1 MKKHSLVVG
10 TMTWGCWGSAL
21 NNNEMVNRIEGALE
35 LGLNRFDH
43 ADIYG
48 DYTTE
53 FEFGAALKQS
63 NVAREDI
70 ELITKCGIQMTRGRA
85 NRVKHYQY
93 DSKYIIQSAERS
105 LKNLG
110 TDYLDLFL
118 LHRPSPLLDTEQVGF
133 AVATL
138 LDQGKIKSFGLSN
151 FLPHQVDSIMRFAPV
166 EANQVQCSITHT
178 DAMYDG
184 TLDQAKQLNV
194 EPMAWSPLGSLFK
207 NVQDPSVARIR
218 EAAVDLLDKYDTDLA
233 GLALA
238 FLAKHPSK
246 ISPVVGTT
254 KLDRLADAKKGFETE
269 LELEDWF
276 ILLEAAKG
284 ARVP

>member
-1 MKKHSLVVG
+1 
-10 TMTWGCWGSAL
+10 
-21 NNNEMVNRIEGALE
+21 
-35 LGLNRFDH
+35 
-43 ADIYG
+43 
-48 DYTTE
+48 
-53 FEFGAALKQS
+53 
-63 NVAREDI
+63 
-70 ELITKCGIQMTRGRA
+70 
-85 NRVKHYQY
+85 
-93 DSKYIIQSAERS
+93 
-105 LKNLG
+105 
-110 TDYLDLFL
+110 L

-284 ARVP
+284 TRVP

>member
-21 NNNEMVNRIEGALE
+21 NNNEMANRIEGALE

-70 ELITKCGIQMTRGRA
+70 ELITKCGIQMTSGRV

-93 DSKYIIQSAERS
+93 DSKYIIESAERS

>member
-21 NNNEMVNRIEGALE
+21 NNNEMANRIEGALE

>member
-21 NNNEMVNRIEGALE
+21 NNNEMANRIEGALE

-93 DSKYIIQSAERS
+93 DSKYIIESAERS

-207 NVQDPSVARIR
+207 NVQDSSVARIR
-218 EAAVDLLDKYDTDLA
+218 EVAVDLLDKYDTDLA

>member
-1 MKKHSLVVG
+1 
-10 TMTWGCWGSAL
+10 MTWGCWGSAL
-21 NNNEMVNRIEGALE
+21 NTVEMANRIEGALE

-53 FEFGAALKQS
+53 AEFGAALKQA

-85 NRVKHYQY
+85 NKVKHYQY
-93 DSKYIIQSAERS
+93 HTAYIIESAEQS

-118 LHRPSPLLDTEQVGF
+118 LHRPSPLLDTEEVGL

-151 FLPHQVDSIMRFAPV
+151 FLPHQVESVMRFAPV
-166 EANQVQCSITHT
+166 EANQIQCSITHT
-178 DAMYDG
+178 DSMYDG
-184 TLDQAKQLNV
+184 TLDQANHLNI
-194 EPMAWSPLGSLFK
+194 EPMAWSPLGNLFK
-207 NVQDPSVARIR
+207 NPEDEAVVRIR
-218 EAAVDLLDKYDTDLA
+218 AVAADLMKKYDTDLA

-254 KLDRLADAKKGFETE
+254 QINRLADAKKGFEIA

-276 ILLEAAKG
+276 VLLEAAKG
-284 ARVP
+284 TRVP

>member
-1 MKKHSLVVG
+1 
-10 TMTWGCWGSAL
+10 MTWGCWGSAL
-21 NNNEMVNRIEGALE
+21 NTTEMANRIEGALE

-53 FEFGAALKQS
+53 AEFGAALKQA
-63 NVAREDI
+63 NVAREHI

-85 NRVKHYQY
+85 NKVKHYQY
-93 DSKYIIQSAERS
+93 DTAYIIESAEQS
-105 LKNLG
+105 LRNLG

-118 LHRPSPLLDTEQVGF
+118 LHRPSPLLDTEEVGL
-133 AVATL
+133 AVAAL

-151 FLPHQVDSIMRFAPV
+151 FLPHQVESVMRFAPV
-166 EANQVQCSITHT
+166 EANQIQCSITHT
-178 DAMYDG
+178 DSMYDG
-184 TLDQAKQLNV
+184 TLDQAKHLNI
-194 EPMAWSPLGSLFK
+194 EPMAWSPLGVLFK
-207 NVQDPSVARIR
+207 NPDDEAVVRIR
-218 EAAVDLLDKYDTDLA
+218 AVVDDLMKKYDSDLA

-254 KLDRLADAKKGFETE
+254 QIDRLADAKKGFEIA
-269 LELEDWF
+269 LDIEDWF
-276 ILLEAAKG
+276 VLLEATKG
-284 ARVP
+284 TRVP

>member
-1 MKKHSLVVG
+1 
-10 TMTWGCWGSAL
+10 MTWGCWGSAL
-21 NNNEMVNRIEGALE
+21 NNNEMANRIEGALE

-70 ELITKCGIQMTRGRA
+70 ELITKCGIQMTRGRT

-93 DSKYIIQSAERS
+93 DSKYIIESAERS

-254 KLDRLADAKKGFETE
+254 KPDRLADAKKGFETE
-269 LELEDWF
+269 IELEDWF
-276 ILLEAAKG
+276 ILLEAAMG

>member
-1 MKKHSLVVG
+1 
-10 TMTWGCWGSAL
+10 
-21 NNNEMVNRIEGALE
+21 
-35 LGLNRFDH
+35 
-43 ADIYG
+43 
-48 DYTTE
+48 
-53 FEFGAALKQS
+53 
-63 NVAREDI
+63 
-70 ELITKCGIQMTRGRA
+70 
-85 NRVKHYQY
+85 
-93 DSKYIIQSAERS
+93 
-105 LKNLG
+105 
-110 TDYLDLFL
+110 L
-118 LHRPSPLLDTEQVGF
+118 LHRPSPLLDSEQMGF

-276 ILLEAAKG
+276 ILLEAAMG

>member
-1 MKKHSLVVG
+1 
-10 TMTWGCWGSAL
+10 MTWGCWGSAL
-21 NNNEMVNRIEGALE
+21 NNNEMANRIEGALE

-151 FLPHQVDSIMRFAPV
+151 FLPHQVDIIMRFAPV

-184 TLDQAKQLNV
+184 TLDQAKHLNV

>member
-21 NNNEMVNRIEGALE
+21 STTEMANRIEGALE

-53 FEFGAALKQS
+53 AEFGTALKQA

-85 NRVKHYQY
+85 NKVKHYQY
-93 DSKYIIQSAERS
+93 DTTYIIESAEQS
-105 LKNLG
+105 LRNLG

-118 LHRPSPLLDTEQVGF
+118 LHRPSPLLDTEEVGL

-151 FLPHQVDSIMRFAPV
+151 FLPHQVESIMRFAPV
-166 EANQVQCSITHT
+166 EANQIQCSITHT
-178 DAMYDG
+178 DSMYDG
-184 TLDQAKQLNV
+184 TLDQAKHLNI
-194 EPMAWSPLGSLFK
+194 EPMAWSPLGILFK
-207 NVQDPSVARIR
+207 NPDDEAVVRIR
-218 EAAVDLLDKYDTDLA
+218 AVADDLMKKYNTDLA

-254 KLDRLADAKKGFETE
+254 QINRLADAKKGFEIA

-276 ILLEAAKG
+276 VLLEAAKG
-284 ARVP
+284 TRVP

>member
-1 MKKHSLVVG
+1 MKKHSLIVG
-10 TMTWGCWGSAL
+10 TMTWGRWGSAL
-21 NNNEMVNRIEGALE
+21 NTTEMANRIEGALE

-53 FEFGAALKQS
+53 AEFGAALKQA
-63 NVAREDI
+63 NVTREAI

-85 NRVKHYQY
+85 NKVKHYQY
-93 DSKYIIQSAERS
+93 DTAYIIDSAEQS
-105 LKNLG
+105 LRNLG

-118 LHRPSPLLDTEQVGF
+118 LHRPSPLLDTEEVGL

-151 FLPHQVDSIMRFAPV
+151 FLPHQVESIMRFAPV
-166 EANQVQCSITHT
+166 EANQIQCSITHT
-178 DAMYDG
+178 DSMYDG
-184 TLDQAKQLNV
+184 TLDQAKHLNI
-194 EPMAWSPLGSLFK
+194 EPMAWSPLGVLFK
-207 NVQDPSVARIR
+207 NPDDEAVVRIR
-218 EAAVDLLDKYDTDLA
+218 AVADDLMKKYDTDLA

-254 KLDRLADAKKGFETE
+254 QINRLADAKKGFEIA

-276 ILLEAAKG
+276 VLLEAAKG
-284 ARVP
+284 TRVP

>member
-1 MKKHSLVVG
+1 MKKHSLIVG
-10 TMTWGCWGSAL
+10 TMTWGRWGSAL
-21 NNNEMVNRIEGALE
+21 NTTEMANRIEGALE

-53 FEFGAALKQS
+53 AEFGAALKQA
-63 NVAREDI
+63 NVTREAI

-85 NRVKHYQY
+85 NKVKHYQY
-93 DSKYIIQSAERS
+93 DTAYIIDSAEQS
-105 LKNLG
+105 LRNLG

-118 LHRPSPLLDTEQVGF
+118 LHRPSPLLDTEEVGL

-151 FLPHQVDSIMRFAPV
+151 FLPHQVESIMRFAPV
-166 EANQVQCSITHT
+166 EANQIQCSITHT
-178 DAMYDG
+178 DSMYDG
-184 TLDQAKQLNV
+184 TLDQAKHLNI
-194 EPMAWSPLGSLFK
+194 EPMAWSPLGVLFK
-207 NVQDPSVARIR
+207 NPDDEAVVRIR
-218 EAAVDLLDKYDTDLA
+218 AVADDLMNKYDTDLA

-238 FLAKHPSK
+238 FLAKHPAK

-254 KLDRLADAKKGFETE
+254 QVNRLADAKKGFEIV

-276 ILLEAAKG
+276 VLLEAAKG
-284 ARVP
+284 TRVP

>member
-1 MKKHSLVVG
+1 
-10 TMTWGCWGSAL
+10 MTWGCWGSAL
-21 NNNEMVNRIEGALE
+21 NNNEMANRIEGALE

-93 DSKYIIQSAERS
+93 DSKYIIESAERS

-151 FLPHQVDSIMRFAPV
+151 FLPHQVDIIMRFAPV

>member
-21 NNNEMVNRIEGALE
+21 NNNEMANRIEGALE

-93 DSKYIIQSAERS
+93 DSKYIIESAERS

-151 FLPHQVDSIMRFAPV
+151 FLPHQVESIMRFAPV

>member
-1 MKKHSLVVG
+1 MKKHSLIVG
-10 TMTWGCWGSAL
+10 TMTWGRWGSAL
-21 NNNEMVNRIEGALE
+21 NTTEMANRIEGALE

-53 FEFGAALKQS
+53 AEFGAALKQA
-63 NVAREDI
+63 NVTREAI
-70 ELITKCGIQMTRGRA
+70 EFITKCGIQMTRGRA
-85 NRVKHYQY
+85 NKVKHYQY
-93 DSKYIIQSAERS
+93 DTAYIIDSAEQS
-105 LKNLG
+105 LRNLG

-118 LHRPSPLLDTEQVGF
+118 LHRPSPLLDTEEVGR

-151 FLPHQVDSIMRFAPV
+151 FLPHQVESIMRFAPV
-166 EANQVQCSITHT
+166 EANQIQCSITHT
-178 DAMYDG
+178 DSMYDG
-184 TLDQAKQLNV
+184 TLDQANHLNI
-194 EPMAWSPLGSLFK
+194 EPMAWSPLGVLFK
-207 NVQDPSVARIR
+207 NPDDEAVVRIR
-218 EAAVDLLDKYDTDLA
+218 AVADDLMKKYDTDLA

-238 FLAKHPSK
+238 FLAKHPAK

-254 KLDRLADAKKGFETE
+254 QVNRLADAKKGFEIV

-276 ILLEAAKG
+276 VLLEAAKG
-284 ARVP
+284 TRVP

>member
-1 MKKHSLVVG
+1 
-10 TMTWGCWGSAL
+10 MTWGCWGSAL
-21 NNNEMVNRIEGALE
+21 NNNEMANRIEGALE
-35 LGLNRFDH
+35 FGLNRFDH

-93 DSKYIIQSAERS
+93 DSKYIIESAERS

>member
-1 MKKHSLVVG
+1 MKKSSLVIG
-10 TMTWGCWGSAL
+10 TMTWGLWGNAL
-21 NNNEMVNRIEGALE
+21 NTNEMINRIEGAIE

-53 FEFGAALKQS
+53 SEFGVALKQS
-63 NVAREDI
+63 NVARQNI
-70 ELITKCGIQMTRGRA
+70 ELITKCGIQMTKGRP

-93 DSKYIIQSAERS
+93 DSQYIIESAERS

-118 LHRPSPLLDTEQVGF
+118 LHRPSPLIDTEEVGF

-233 GLALA
+233 GLALS

-269 LELEDWF
+269 IELEDWF

>member
-1 MKKHSLVVG
+1 
-10 TMTWGCWGSAL
+10 L

-93 DSKYIIQSAERS
+93 DSKYIIESAERS

>member
-21 NNNEMVNRIEGALE
+21 NNNEMANRIEGALE

-151 FLPHQVDSIMRFAPV
+151 FLPHQVDIIMRFAPV

-207 NVQDPSVARIR
+207 NIQDPSVARIR
-218 EAAVDLLDKYDTDLA
+218 DAAVDLLDKYDTDLA

>member
-21 NNNEMVNRIEGALE
+21 NNNEMANRIEGALE

-93 DSKYIIQSAERS
+93 DSKYIIESAERS

-151 FLPHQVDSIMRFAPV
+151 FLPHQVDIIMRFAPV

>member
-21 NNNEMVNRIEGALE
+21 NNNEMANRIEGALE

-70 ELITKCGIQMTRGRA
+70 ELITKCGIQMTSGRV

-93 DSKYIIQSAERS
+93 DSKYIVQSAERS

>member
-1 MKKHSLVVG
+1 MKKHSLIVG
-10 TMTWGCWGSAL
+10 TMTWGRWGSAL
-21 NNNEMVNRIEGALE
+21 NTREMANRIEGALE

-53 FEFGAALKQS
+53 VEFGAALKQA
-63 NVAREDI
+63 NVTREAI

-85 NRVKHYQY
+85 NKVKHYQY
-93 DSKYIIQSAERS
+93 DTAYIIDSAEQS
-105 LKNLG
+105 LRNLG

-118 LHRPSPLLDTEQVGF
+118 LHRPSPLLDTEEVGL

-151 FLPHQVDSIMRFAPV
+151 FLPHQVESIMRFAPV
-166 EANQVQCSITHT
+166 EANQIQCSITHT
-178 DAMYDG
+178 DSMYDG
-184 TLDQAKQLNV
+184 TLDQAKHLNI
-194 EPMAWSPLGSLFK
+194 EPMAWSPLGVLFK
-207 NVQDPSVARIR
+207 NPDDEAVVRIR
-218 EAAVDLLDKYDTDLA
+218 AVADDLMNKYDTDLA

-238 FLAKHPSK
+238 FLAKHPAK

-254 KLDRLADAKKGFETE
+254 QVNRLADAKKGFEIV

-276 ILLEAAKG
+276 VLLEAAKG
-284 ARVP
+284 TRVP

>member
-21 NNNEMVNRIEGALE
+21 NNNEMANRIEGALE

-93 DSKYIIQSAERS
+93 DSKYIVQSAERS

-118 LHRPSPLLDTEQVGF
+118 LHRPSPLLDSEQVGF

-151 FLPHQVDSIMRFAPV
+151 FLPHQVDIIMRFAPV

>member
-1 MKKHSLVVG
+1 MKKHSLIVG
-10 TMTWGCWGSAL
+10 TMTWGRWGSAL
-21 NNNEMVNRIEGALE
+21 NTTEMANRIEGALE

-53 FEFGAALKQS
+53 VEFGAALKQA
-63 NVAREDI
+63 NVTREAI

-85 NRVKHYQY
+85 NKVKHYQY
-93 DSKYIIQSAERS
+93 DTAYIIDSAEQS
-105 LKNLG
+105 LRNLG

-118 LHRPSPLLDTEQVGF
+118 LHRPSPLLDTEEVGL

-151 FLPHQVDSIMRFAPV
+151 FLPHQVESIMRFAPV
-166 EANQVQCSITHT
+166 EANQIQCSITHT
-178 DAMYDG
+178 DSMYDG
-184 TLDQAKQLNV
+184 TLDQAKHLNI
-194 EPMAWSPLGSLFK
+194 EPMAWSPLGVLFK
-207 NVQDPSVARIR
+207 NPDDEAVVRIR
-218 EAAVDLLDKYDTDLA
+218 AVADDLMNKYDTDLA

-238 FLAKHPSK
+238 FLAKHPAK

-254 KLDRLADAKKGFETE
+254 QVNRLADAKKGFEIV

-276 ILLEAAKG
+276 VLLEAAKG
-284 ARVP
+284 TRVP

>member
-1 MKKHSLVVG
+1 MKKHSLIVG
-10 TMTWGCWGSAL
+10 TMTWGRWGSAL
-21 NNNEMVNRIEGALE
+21 NTTEMANRIEGALE

-53 FEFGAALKQS
+53 AEFGAALKQA
-63 NVAREDI
+63 NVTREAI

-85 NRVKHYQY
+85 NKVKHYQY
-93 DSKYIIQSAERS
+93 DTAYIIDSAEQS
-105 LKNLG
+105 LRNLG

-118 LHRPSPLLDTEQVGF
+118 LHRPSPLLDTEEVGL

-151 FLPHQVDSIMRFAPV
+151 FLPHQVESIMRFAPV
-166 EANQVQCSITHT
+166 EANQIQCSITHT
-178 DAMYDG
+178 DSMYDG
-184 TLDQAKQLNV
+184 TLDQAKHLNI
-194 EPMAWSPLGSLFK
+194 EPMAWSPLGVLF
-207 NVQDPSVARIR
+207 NNPDYEAVVRIR
-218 EAAVDLLDKYDTDLA
+218 AVADDLMKKYDTDLA

-254 KLDRLADAKKGFETE
+254 QINRLADAKKGFEIA

-276 ILLEAAKG
+276 VLLEAAKG
-284 ARVP
+284 TRVP

>member
-1 MKKHSLVVG
+1 MKKHSLLVG

-21 NNNEMVNRIEGALE
+21 NNNEMANRIEGALE

-70 ELITKCGIQMTRGRA
+70 ELITKCGIQMTSGRV

-93 DSKYIIQSAERS
+93 DSKYIIESAERS

-194 EPMAWSPLGSLFK
+194 EPMAWSPLGSLFR

>member
-1 MKKHSLVVG
+1 
-10 TMTWGCWGSAL
+10 MTWGCWGSAL
-21 NNNEMVNRIEGALE
+21 NNNEMANRIEGALE

-70 ELITKCGIQMTRGRA
+70 ELITKCGIQMTSGRV

-93 DSKYIIQSAERS
+93 DSKYIIESAERS

-276 ILLEAAKG
+276 ILLEAAMG

>member
-21 NNNEMVNRIEGALE
+21 NNNEMANRIEGALE

-93 DSKYIIQSAERS
+93 DSKYIIESAERS

-118 LHRPSPLLDTEQVGF
+118 LHRPSPLLDSEQVGF

-276 ILLEAAKG
+276 ILLEAAMG

>member
-21 NNNEMVNRIEGALE
+21 NNNEMANRIEGALE

-93 DSKYIIQSAERS
+93 DSKYIIESAERS

-118 LHRPSPLLDTEQVGF
+118 LHRPSPLIDTEEVGF

>member
-1 MKKHSLVVG
+1 
-10 TMTWGCWGSAL
+10 MTWGCWGSAL
-21 NNNEMVNRIEGALE
+21 NNNEMANRIEGALE

-151 FLPHQVDSIMRFAPV
+151 FLPHQVDIIMRFAPV

-218 EAAVDLLDKYDTDLA
+218 DAAVDLLDKYDTDLA

>member
-10 TMTWGCWGSAL
+10 TMTWGCWGGAL
-21 NNNEMVNRIEGALE
+21 NTLEMANRIEGALE

-53 FEFGAALKQS
+53 AEFGAALKQA

-85 NRVKHYQY
+85 NKVKHYQY
-93 DSKYIIQSAERS
+93 DTAYIIDSAEQS

-118 LHRPSPLLDTEQVGF
+118 LHRPSPLLDTEEVGL

-151 FLPHQVDSIMRFAPV
+151 FLPHQVESVMRFAPV
-166 EANQVQCSITHT
+166 EANQIQCSITHT
-178 DAMYDG
+178 DSMYDG
-184 TLDQAKQLNV
+184 TLDQAKHLNI
-194 EPMAWSPLGSLFK
+194 EPMAWSPLGILFK
-207 NVQDPSVARIR
+207 NPEDEAVVRIR
-218 EAAVDLLDKYDTDLA
+218 AVAADLMKKYDTDLA

-254 KLDRLADAKKGFETE
+254 RINRLADAKKGFEIA

-276 ILLEAAKG
+276 VLLEAAKG
-284 ARVP
+284 TRVP

>member
-21 NNNEMVNRIEGALE
+21 NNNEMANRIEGALE
-35 LGLNRFDH
+35 FGLNRFDH

-93 DSKYIIQSAERS
+93 DSKYIIESAERS

-184 TLDQAKQLNV
+184 TLDQAKHLNV

-207 NVQDPSVARIR
+207 NVQNPSVARIR

>member
-1 MKKHSLVVG
+1 MKKHSLIVG
-10 TMTWGCWGSAL
+10 TMTWGRWGSAL
-21 NNNEMVNRIEGALE
+21 NTTEMANRIEGALE

-53 FEFGAALKQS
+53 AEFGAALKQA
-63 NVAREDI
+63 NVTREAI

-85 NRVKHYQY
+85 NKVKHYQY
-93 DSKYIIQSAERS
+93 DTAYIIDSAEQS
-105 LKNLG
+105 LRNLG

-118 LHRPSPLLDTEQVGF
+118 LHRPSTLLDIEEVGL

-151 FLPHQVDSIMRFAPV
+151 FLPHQVESVMRFAPV
-166 EANQVQCSITHT
+166 EANQIQCSITHT
-178 DAMYDG
+178 DSMYDG
-184 TLDQAKQLNV
+184 TLDQAKHLNI
-194 EPMAWSPLGSLFK
+194 EPMAWSPLGALFK
-207 NVQDPSVARIR
+207 NPDDEAVVRIR
-218 EAAVDLLDKYDTDLA
+218 AVADDLMKKYDTDLA

-254 KLDRLADAKKGFETE
+254 QINRLADAKKGFEIA

-276 ILLEAAKG
+276 VLLEAAKG
-284 ARVP
+284 TRVP

>member
-21 NNNEMVNRIEGALE
+21 NNNEMANRIEGALE

-93 DSKYIIQSAERS
+93 DSKYIIESAERS

-118 LHRPSPLLDTEQVGF
+118 LHRPSPLLDSEQVGF

-207 NVQDPSVARIR
+207 NVQDPSVTRIR

-276 ILLEAAKG
+276 ILLEAAMG

>member
-1 MKKHSLVVG
+1 
-10 TMTWGCWGSAL
+10 MTWGCWGSAL
-21 NNNEMVNRIEGALE
+21 NNNEMANRIEGALE

>member
-1 MKKHSLVVG
+1 
-10 TMTWGCWGSAL
+10 MTWGCWGSAL
-21 NNNEMVNRIEGALE
+21 NNNEMANRIEGALE

-93 DSKYIIQSAERS
+93 DSKYIIESAERS

-118 LHRPSPLLDTEQVGF
+118 LHRPSPLIDTEEVGF

-207 NVQDPSVARIR
+207 NVQDPSVTRIR

-276 ILLEAAKG
+276 ILLEAAMG

>member
-21 NNNEMVNRIEGALE
+21 NNNEMANRIEGALE

-93 DSKYIIQSAERS
+93 DSKYIIESAERS

-284 ARVP
+284 TRVP

>member
-1 MKKHSLVVG
+1 
-10 TMTWGCWGSAL
+10 MTWGCWGSAL
-21 NNNEMVNRIEGALE
+21 NTVEMANRIEGALE

-53 FEFGAALKQS
+53 AEFGAALKQA

-85 NRVKHYQY
+85 NKVKHYQY
-93 DSKYIIQSAERS
+93 DTAYIIESAEQS

-118 LHRPSPLLDTEQVGF
+118 LHRPSPLLDTEEVGL

-151 FLPHQVDSIMRFAPV
+151 FLPHQVESVMRFAPV
-166 EANQVQCSITHT
+166 EANQIQCSITHT
-178 DAMYDG
+178 DSMYDG
-184 TLDQAKQLNV
+184 TLDQANHLNI
-194 EPMAWSPLGSLFK
+194 EPMAWSPLGNLFK
-207 NVQDPSVARIR
+207 NPEDEAVVRIR
-218 EAAVDLLDKYDTDLA
+218 AVAADLMKKYDTDLA

-254 KLDRLADAKKGFETE
+254 QINRLADAKKGFEIA

-276 ILLEAAKG
+276 VLLEAAKG
-284 ARVP
+284 TRVP